1 MSTFIGQLVG
11 FAVIV
16 LIIMRYVAPP
26 VRRLMA
32 DQQQA
37 VRDQLEESAVAAQR
51 LAAADT
57 HHAQRVADGQS
68 EARHIVEEAR
78 TDSVRIA
85 EQLRVQAGV
94 EVERIKVQGGQQVSL
109 LRTQMIRQLRSDL
122 GGESV
127 RRASDLVRV
136 HVSDPQ
142 ARSATVDRFLNE
154 LESMAP
160 AAFAPEIGNSG
171 MRSASRD
178 AQVALVERFGSMA
191 TSLTGEQ
198 LSTLSG
204 ELASVAELLL
214 REPILARHLA
224 EASGETEDKK
234 QLLARL
240 LSGKADA
247 NTIEL
252 LNTAVSVRWSKTED
266 FGSAVEHVARLG
278 LLVRAEREHQADEVA
293 EELFRFGR
301 ILRDQ
306 PRLNSLLGDYS
317 KPAHDRVSLLR
328 NVLDRASGSNPTA
341 GALLTQTIELLHGE
355 RADEAVQELAEL
367 AVAHRGEIVAEV
379 AAAAE
384 LTDSQRRR
392 LADVLAR
399 IYHHPVSVQLSV
411 DPELLGGLSVAV
423 GDEVI
428 DGTLSSR
435 LAAAETRLPD

>member
-1 MSTFIGQLVG
+1 
-11 FAVIV
+11 
-16 LIIMRYVAPP
+16 
-26 VRRLMA
+26 
-32 DQQQA
+32 
-37 VRDQLEESAVAAQR
+37 
-51 LAAADT
+51 
-57 HHAQRVADGQS
+57 
-68 EARHIVEEAR
+68 
-78 TDSVRIA
+78 
-85 EQLRVQAGV
+85 
-94 EVERIKVQGGQQVSL
+94 
-109 LRTQMIRQLRSDL
+109 
-122 GGESV
+122 
-127 RRASDLVRV
+127 
-136 HVSDPQ
+136 
-142 ARSATVDRFLNE
+142 
-154 LESMAP
+154 MAP

-204 ELASVAELLL
+204 DLASVAQLLL

-224 EASGETEDKK
+224 EASGETEAKK

-266 FGSAVEHVARLG
+266 FGSAVEHVARLS

-293 EELFRFGR
+293 EQLFRFGR
-301 ILRDQ
+301 ILQDQ
-306 PRLNSLLGDYS
+306 PRLNNLLGDYS
-317 KPAHDRVSLLR
+317 KPAHDRVELLR
-328 NVLDRASGSNPTA
+328 NVLGRTSGTNPTA

-384 LTDSQRRR
+384 LTDSQRTR

-399 IYHHPVSVQLSV
+399 IYHHPVSVQLNV
-411 DPELLGGLSVAV
+411 DPELLGGLSVAI

>member
-16 LIIMRYVAPP
+16 WIIMRYVAPP

-37 VRDQLEESAVAAQR
+37 VRDQLDESATATQR
-51 LAAADT
+51 LAAADA

-68 EARHIVEEAR
+68 EARHIVAEAR

-85 EQLRVQAGV
+85 EQLRIQAGV
-94 EVERIKVQGGQQVSL
+94 EVERIKAQGGQQVSL
-109 LRTQMIRQLRSDL
+109 LRTQMIRQLRFDL
-122 GGESV
+122 GNESV
-127 RRASDLVRV
+127 RRAGDLVRA

-142 ARSATVDRFLNE
+142 ARSATVDRFLDE

-160 AAFAPEIGNSG
+160 AAFAPEISNSG

-178 AQVALVERFGSMA
+178 AQVALVERFSSMA

-204 ELASVAELLL
+204 DLASVAELLL

-224 EASGETEDKK
+224 EASGETEAKK

-247 NTIEL
+247 NTIDL
-252 LNTAVSVRWSKTED
+252 LNTAVSVRWSKTAD

-293 EELFRFGR
+293 EQLFRFGR
-301 ILRDQ
+301 ILQDQ

-317 KPAHDRVSLLR
+317 KPADDRVALLR
-328 NVLDRASGSNPTA
+328 NVFDRASGTNPTA

-384 LTDSQRRR
+384 LTDSQRAR

-399 IYHHPVSVQLSV
+399 IYHHPVSVQLNV

>member
-16 LIIMRYVAPP
+16 GIIMRYVAPP

-37 VRDQLEESAVAAQR
+37 VRDQLEESAVATQR
-51 LAAADT
+51 LAAADNY
-57 HHAQRVADGQS
+57 HAQRVAAGQS
-68 EARHIVEEAR
+68 EARHIVDEAR

-94 EVERIKVQGGQQVSL
+94 EVERIKAQGGQQVSL

-122 GGESV
+122 GSESV
-127 RRASDLVRV
+127 RRASDLVRA

-142 ARSATVDRFLNE
+142 ARSATVDRFLDE

-178 AQVALVERFGSMA
+178 AQVALVDRFGSMA

-204 ELASVAELLL
+204 DLASVAQLLL

-224 EASGETEDKK
+224 EASGETEAKK

-266 FGSAVEHVARLG
+266 FGSAVEHVARLS

-293 EELFRFGR
+293 EQLFRFGR
-301 ILRDQ
+301 ILQDQ
-306 PRLNSLLGDYS
+306 PRLNNLLGDYS
-317 KPAHDRVSLLR
+317 KPAHDRVELLS
-328 NVLDRASGSNPTA
+328 NVLGRTSGTNPTA

-384 LTDSQRRR
+384 LTDSQRTR

-399 IYHHPVSVQLSV
+399 IYHHPVSVQLNV
-411 DPELLGGLSVAV
+411 DPELLGGLSVAI

>member
-16 LIIMRYVAPP
+16 LIMMRYVAPP

-37 VRDQLEESAVAAQR
+37 VRDQLEESAAATQR

-68 EARHIVEEAR
+68 EARHIVDEAR

-94 EVERIKVQGGQQVSL
+94 EVERIKAQGGQQVLL

-122 GGESV
+122 GSESV
-127 RRASDLVRV
+127 RRASDLVRA

-142 ARSATVDRFLNE
+142 ARSATVDRFLDE

-178 AQVALVERFGSMA
+178 AQVALVERFGTMA
-191 TSLTGEQ
+191 TSLSGEQ

-204 ELASVAELLL
+204 DLASVAELLL

-224 EASGETEDKK
+224 EASGEMEAKK

-266 FGSAVEHVARLG
+266 FGSAVEHVARLS

-293 EELFRFGR
+293 EQLFRFGR
-301 ILRDQ
+301 VLQDQ
-306 PRLNSLLGDYS
+306 PRLNNLLGDYS
-317 KPAHDRVSLLR
+317 KPAHDRVALLR
-328 NVLDRASGSNPTA
+328 NVLDRASGTNPTA
-341 GALLTQTIELLHGE
+341 GALLAQTIELLHGE
-355 RADEAVQELAEL
+355 RADEAVQGLAEL

-384 LTDSQRRR
+384 LTDSQRAR

-399 IYHHPVSVQLSV
+399 IYHHPVSVQLNV
-411 DPELLGGLSVAV
+411 DPALLGGLSVAV

-435 LAAAETRLPD
+435 LAAAATRLPD